1 MPETSFSVSSNA
13 FSGQMRPSKPS
24 GMPMTFHPY
33 LIIAALVAARMTAFR
48 PGASPPPVPMP
59 IQRMSDIDSSLVV
72 GRWSLVV
79 GRRSSV
85 VGRRS
90 SGAYETTVA
99 IYDNTS
105 TAEDDKLLVGVELC
119 IIVIDRLRRGGQCG

>member
-79 GRRSSV
+79 GRRSS
-85 VGRRS
+85 
-90 SGAYETTVA
+90 GAYETTVA